1 MGGII
6 LEIGLYITGRVR
18 EDGTVKVPRSIRETF
33 RMEEGKYVNYKLVR
47 HVKIRDGNLTTSS
60 VSRTIWER
68 LTPEGSLKIPEDQ
81 LEIYDIR
88 EGDFVSIYLQESTR
102 EG

>member
-1 MGGII
+1 M
-6 LEIGLYITGRVR
+6 EIGLYITGKVR
-18 EDGTVKVPRSIRETF
+18 EDGTILVPEDIRETF

-47 HVKIRDGNLTTSS
+47 HARIRDGNVETRS
-60 VSRTIWER
+60 VSRTVWER
-68 LTPEGSLKIPEDQ
+68 LTPDGALKIPEDQ

-88 EGDFVSIYLQESTR
+88 ESDFVSIYLQESTR

>member
-1 MGGII
+1 M
-6 LEIGLYITGRVR
+6 EIGLYITGKVR
-18 EDGTVKVPRSIRETF
+18 EDGTILIPEDIREIF

-47 HVKIRDGNLTTSS
+47 HARIRDGGVETRS
-60 VSRTIWER
+60 VSRTVWER
-68 LTPEGSLKIPEDQ
+68 LTPDGALKIPEDQ

>member
-1 MGGII
+1 M
-6 LEIGLYITGRVR
+6 EIGLYVTGKVR
-18 EDGTVKVPRSIRETF
+18 EDGTIAIPRSIRETF

-47 HVKIRDGNLTTSS
+47 HARIRGGTVTTRSI
-60 VSRTIWER
+60 SRTIWER
-68 LTPEGSLKIPEDQ
+68 LTPEGALKIPEDQ
-81 LEIYDIR
+81 LELYDIR

>member
-1 MGGII
+1 VS
-6 LEIGLYITGRVR
+6 LEIGLYITGKVR
-18 EDGTVKVPRSIRETF
+18 EDGTLLIPEDIRETF

-47 HVKIRDGNLTTSS
+47 HARIRDGS
-60 VSRTIWER
+60 VKTRSISRTIWER
-68 LTPEGSLKIPEDQ
+68 LTPDAALKIPEDQ